1 MITVETTMF
10 RENRLFG
17 SKQEETTTVTR
28 NIYEPLNLADRAQ
41 GVVNGYDQIVRR
53 HARSHK

>member
-17 SKQEETTTVTR
+17 SKQGEMSTVTR
-28 NIYEPLNLADRAQ
+28 NIYEPLNLADREQ
-41 GVVNGYDQIVRR
+41 GAVNGYDQFVPGQTS
-53 HARSHK
+53 SHK